1 MRSPSRL
8 NYSWIMA
15 SAVSICLPLITAT
28 KGYAARLAN
37 VTFEPDINLIN
48 DRTGTVRA
56 SATATVD
63 PGTGSVAIETNNPFM
78 YFNPSEPPDPAVDF
92 PCGIGTPGAIAGVTG
107 SVAFNFGNGAQC
119 TEGVGF
125 YSFFYEARVTNNEGS
140 FPNPPDF
147 QALEPE
153 EGNVFQIVS
162 GNYDFSPT
170 PVATAALV
178 AESSTDTTWG
188 GNSSTDT
195 MPEHKSVPEPK
206 PIVGLVFVGLISL
219 SRKMKDR

>member
-1 MRSPSRL
+1 M
-8 NYSWIMA
+8 
-15 SAVSICLPLITAT
+15 
-28 KGYAARLAN
+28 
-37 VTFEPDINLIN
+37 
-48 DRTGTVRA
+48 
-56 SATATVD
+56 
-63 PGTGSVAIETNNPFM
+63 
-78 YFNPSEPPDPAVDF
+78 
-92 PCGIGTPGAIAGVTG
+92 
-107 SVAFNFGNGAQC
+107 
-119 TEGVGF
+119 
-125 YSFFYEARVTNNEGS
+125 
-140 FPNPPDF
+140 
-147 QALEPE
+147 
-153 EGNVFQIVS
+153 FQIVS